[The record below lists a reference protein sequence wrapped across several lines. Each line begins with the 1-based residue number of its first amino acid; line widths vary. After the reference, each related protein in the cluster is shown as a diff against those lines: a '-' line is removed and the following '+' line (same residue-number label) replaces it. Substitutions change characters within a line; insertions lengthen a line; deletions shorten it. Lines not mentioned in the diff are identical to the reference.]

1 MKIETGI
8 KEILSV
14 KTFPI
19 KTLVSFLL
27 SLSFDI
33 SLVINKE
40 EPNSIKSEIN
50 IPKVWNTPIVPNS
63 TAPTV
68 LAINGNKKI
77 DSI

>member
-40 EPNSIKSEIN
+40 EPNSH
-50 IPKVWNTPIVPNS
+50 
-63 TAPTV
+63 
-68 LAINGNKKI
+68 
-77 DSI
+77 